1 MLSGRATIG
10 KRLQTDMQHNDK
22 EADQETHPASFFADN
37 LTTASSD
44 SSHADLSPGQ
54 QTIDKQFTPPPLE
67 GERMSLS
74 LLRRRV
80 RAGWYQDDLH
90 SQEANHLIF
99 LRWLVR
105 SGLMSEWTEEE
116 E

>member
-1 MLSGRATIG
+1 
-10 KRLQTDMQHNDK
+10 MQHNDRD
-22 EADQETHPASFFADN
+22 ANQEIHLASFLAD
-37 LTTASSD
+37 
-44 SSHADLSPGQ
+44 DLAIGNEL
-54 QTIDKQFTPPPLE
+54 PPPLLE

-105 SGLMSEWTEEE
+105 AGLMSEWAEDEE
-116 E
+116 

>member
-1 MLSGRATIG
+1 MATIG
-10 KRLQTDMQHNDK
+10 KRLQTDMQHNDR
-22 EADQETHPASFFADN
+22 EAHQKIDPASFFADD
-37 LTTASSD
+37 LTTASSA
-44 SSHADLSPGQ
+44 SSHVDHSPGQ
-54 QTIDKQFTPPPLE
+54 QISDNEFLPPPLE

-105 SGLMSEWTEEE
+105 AGLMSEWNEEE

>member
-10 KRLQTDMQHNDK
+10 KRLQTDMQHNDR
-22 EADQETHPASFFADN
+22 EAHQETPPASFFADD
-37 LTTASSD
+37 LITA
-44 SSHADLSPGQ
+44 SHADLSPGQ
-54 QTIDKQFTPPPLE
+54 QTVGEQPTPLPLE

-105 SGLMSEWTEEE
+105 SELMSEWTEEE

>member
-1 MLSGRATIG
+1 
-10 KRLQTDMQHNDK
+10 MQHNDR
-22 EADQETHPASFFADN
+22 EANQKTQAASFFADD
-37 LTTASSD
+37 LASATSAPY
-44 SSHADLSPGQ
+44 HTERSPGQ
-54 QTIDKQFTPPPLE
+54 QIIGKQFTPPPLE
-67 GERMSLS
+67 GKRMSLS

-105 SGLMSEWTEEE
+105 AGLMSEWTEEE
-116 E
+116 EEA